1 MKSKIKYLEDINIL
15 TGLAIVFVVIGHL
28 VTGPEIN
35 TNSIHWY
42 KFLKEYIYSFHM
54 PLFIFVSGFL
64 LHYTMPSILTI
75 SDYTDYAT
83 KKIVRLMPSFL
94 FFAIVVFAI
103 KILLERNLKVDN
115 PVNSYSDFFKIFYM
129 PTFSFAGYLWY
140 IYVLLLYYL
149 TLPILMQKVKVELLL
164 LASIPFAFIPLTPFF
179 AMDFFFEFLPF
190 CLIGCLASKYYESYS
205 KILRSNFLAFIFI
218 FVSISIAFY
227 FYHLPKALMGLL
239 SIPAFHSLVLLFES
253 ERLKLLSFFGK
264 YTFAIYLMNTIVIGF
279 IKAISFKY
287 LGFSYNNFGF
297 LFSFLVL
304 GGLFVPILIK
314 ILIFNKLPVFG
325 KYIT

>member
-179 AMDFFFEFLPF
+179 LNPQIYRFWYFQILLHRRFL
-190 CLIGCLASKYYESYS
+190 LINLNCH
-205 KILRSNFLAFIFI
+205 F
-218 FVSISIAFY
+218 
-227 FYHLPKALMGLL
+227 P
-239 SIPAFHSLVLLFES
+239 
-253 ERLKLLSFFGK
+253 
-264 YTFAIYLMNTIVIGF
+264 
-279 IKAISFKY
+279 
-287 LGFSYNNFGF
+287 
-297 LFSFLVL
+297 
-304 GGLFVPILIK
+304 
-314 ILIFNKLPVFG
+314 
-325 KYIT
+325 